1 MAFLDNS
8 GDIILDAVLTDAGRE
23 RMARGDGSFKIVK
36 FALGD
41 DEINYELYQKSLPS
55 GQKDLQIMQTPVLE
69 SFTNNTS
76 SMKSKLIS
84 IPRTDLLYLPIILL
98 NQKMGVAKDS
108 SSETILV
115 SVDETTT
122 KDLSISEYLNGY
134 EPTSGKNVRV
144 DQGINNNRP
153 STVAMDSD
161 LVETQYMIE
170 LDNRMASVATAD
182 GTPTPVSFVDDDN
195 IASYYVSLDDEYVYN
210 NPVTGIDANQAIN
223 GPRGTYVQFK
233 LRSSENLKSST
244 YLFTLLGSE
253 FNIDGVAHLYI
264 DTTLRVTGVTTGYRI
279 DIPIRFIKKK

>member
-170 LDNRMASVATAD
+170 LDNRMASVATTD

>member
-23 RMARGDGSFKIVK
+23 RMARGDGSFKIIK

-41 DEINYELYQKSLPS
+41 DEINYGLYQNSLPS

-98 NQKMGVAKDS
+98 NQKLGAAKNS
-108 SSETILV
+108 SSEAILV
-115 SVDETTT
+115 SVDQTTT

-144 DQGINNNRP
+144 DQGINNNMP

-161 LVETQYMIE
+161 LVETQYTVE
-170 LDNRMASVATAD
+170 LDNRMASVTTTD

-233 LRSSENLKSST
+233 LKSSENLKSST

-253 FNIDGVAHLYI
+253 FDIDGVAHLYI